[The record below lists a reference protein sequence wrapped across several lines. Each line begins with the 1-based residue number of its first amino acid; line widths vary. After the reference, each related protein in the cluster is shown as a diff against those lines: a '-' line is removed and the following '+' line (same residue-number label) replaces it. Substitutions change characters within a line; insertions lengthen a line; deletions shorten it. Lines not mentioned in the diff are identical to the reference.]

1 MDVSSY
7 ELEPGGQEL
16 IQMVVSLTE
25 LPELMIQRELEQIL
39 EIPERDSPERDS
51 PKRDSPKRDSED
63 VTLEQ
68 LREAMLA
75 YLELVDQEVTAGL
88 AASSERYLKSSDKQ
102 PQ

>member
-7 ELEPGGQEL
+7 ESEPGGQEL

-39 EIPERDSPERDS
+39 EIPERDSP
-51 PKRDSPKRDSED
+51 KRDSSED

>member
-39 EIPERDSPERDS
+39 EIPERDSP
-51 PKRDSPKRDSED
+51 KRDSSED